1 MTTKEKQLEL
11 MENMVNQYD
20 LESTKAHN
28 NSHYFK
34 GAADGLRQLAQEMA
48 KVEAAEAETADESS
62 AEPTLEEAKG

>member
-11 MENMVNQYD
+11 METMVNQYE
-20 LESTKAHN
+20 LESNKAHN

-48 KVEAAEAETADESS
+48 KVEQAETS
-62 AEPTLEEAKG
+62 AELVTSEEAASNE

>member
-11 MENMVNQYD
+11 METMVGQYD
-20 LESTKAHN
+20 QEAQKAHN

-48 KVEAAEAETADESS
+48 KVEQEEANESG
-62 AEPTLEEAKG
+62 AEPVLEEAAK